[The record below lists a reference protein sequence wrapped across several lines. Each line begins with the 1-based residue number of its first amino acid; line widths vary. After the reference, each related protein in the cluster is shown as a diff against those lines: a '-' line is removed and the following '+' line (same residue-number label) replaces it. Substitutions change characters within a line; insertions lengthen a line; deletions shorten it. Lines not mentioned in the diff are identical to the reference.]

1 MTYEDISEQHRWH
14 KISLKQVRFQPL
26 GFSVFRSDWPI
37 SVSFPGS
44 QLLFSHSIDDF
55 GTHLY
60 LFTEKRLATFS
71 LKQHRQGRRSN
82 FEIGG
87 APLVTQYWGEGGTR
101 HFFLLILYNFK
112 NIEGGHVPP
121 PPPPPHSVVPDT
133 TV

>member
-1 MTYEDISEQHRWH
+1 MTYEDISEQHRCH

-60 LFTEKRLATFS
+60 LFTEKRLATFG
-71 LKQHRQGRRSN
+71 LKQHRQGRRGN
-82 FEIGG
+82 FEIGRG
-87 APLVTQYWGEGGTR
+87 GGTISYSVLGGGGLKTL
-101 HFFLLILYNFK
+101 FLTNSL
-112 NIEGGHVPP
+112 
-121 PPPPPHSVVPDT
+121 
-133 TV
+133 